1 MHFRNA
7 GIREPCLEVE
17 NDFELRCKLAIIRHA
32 DRTCKQKV
40 SLKFCCAPPAEYPL
54 NEDIRSSSLI
64 SGMIHVVEGLR
75 QSCWSDEAQLRNGLR
90 ILASGKDDLKVKIEK
105 TDMGWTLKLK
115 WGGNLTPLGM
125 YQSEVCGIDFK
136 RHIAHGLYDIMAFAS
151 GDLRCQQTASC
162 FFTGLIGDSDFP
174 IRSGDG
180 PDGLGSLD
188 DTPFRHSP
196 AVEEM
201 RVEISKILMS
211 GMRID
216 NDFVARLFPVSC
228 PDSTAVE
235 ALNCIRETYTSF
247 ARAVL
252 HLKELIDDMV
262 ASVVQ
267 LDSSAQL
274 YLSETAGLMASRWYT
289 IWKAIH
295 RTDGRKPNSA
305 SITPSGLW
313 KSNQVTASGVLF
325 SSIQVSLVGEIFD
338 NAQYDYRHNFALVS
352 SLDGGPSV
360 CEILTEIRA
369 ISTLLHQVVT
379 PLEYGISKA
388 DKAFVGASFLFPLI
402 RKLRFDV
409 RIACGLPLGDDE
421 IHVERYDEKR
431 TADRARYRFYFAHH
445 SHLFSFISI
454 LSGSDLVPTKEFDVS
469 SLGYL
474 SEVLV
479 SVYESKTQKK
489 FKLCIDLFPGDDL
502 QSADGSLEF
511 RTINIVD
518 TMFDSAADID
528 TLLTNILSI
537 PANDA
542 RAPSHLPTIG
552 ESSSADN
559 IESRLN

>member
-1 MHFRNA
+1 
-7 GIREPCLEVE
+7 
-17 NDFELRCKLAIIRHA
+17 
-32 DRTCKQKV
+32 
-40 SLKFCCAPPAEYPL
+40 
-54 NEDIRSSSLI
+54 
-64 SGMIHVVEGLR
+64 
-75 QSCWSDEAQLRNGLR
+75 
-90 ILASGKDDLKVKIEK
+90 
-105 TDMGWTLKLK
+105 
-115 WGGNLTPLGM
+115 
-125 YQSEVCGIDFK
+125 
-136 RHIAHGLYDIMAFAS
+136 
-151 GDLRCQQTASC
+151 
-162 FFTGLIGDSDFP
+162 
-174 IRSGDG
+174 
-180 PDGLGSLD
+180 
-188 DTPFRHSP
+188 
-196 AVEEM
+196 M

-216 NDFVARLFPVSC
+216 NDFVARLFPDSF

-235 ALNCIRETYTSF
+235 ALYCIRETYSSF

-262 ASVVQ
+262 ASVVK
-267 LDSSAQL
+267 LDSSAHL
-274 YLSETAGLMASRWYT
+274 HLSETAGLMASRWFS

-305 SITPSGLW
+305 SMTPSELW

-338 NAQYDYRHNFALVS
+338 NAQYDCRHNFGLVHV
-352 SLDGGPSV
+352 LDGGPSV
-360 CEILTEIRA
+360 CELLTEIRA

-421 IHVERYDEKR
+421 IHAERYDEGR
-431 TADRARYRFYFAHH
+431 TTDFSRYRFYFAHH

-454 LSGSDLVPTKEFDVS
+454 LSGINLVPTKEFDVS

-479 SVYESKTQKK
+479 SIYASKTQKK

-511 RTINIVD
+511 TTINIVD
-518 TMFDSAADID
+518 TTFDSAADLD
-528 TLLTNILSI
+528 TLLTKILSI

-542 RAPSHLPTIG
+542 RAPTHLPTIS
-552 ESSSADN
+552 ESSSAEN